1 MNNSLIVIGAGPGGY
16 VAAVHGARLGL
27 SVTLVEAD
35 DRLGGTCLLRG
46 CIPTKALLQSARTW
60 ELCRKGARTFGVNVG
75 EVSFDWGRVQQR
87 KTTVVRKGT
96 LGVASLMATH
106 GVTVIRGRGRIDGP
120 GRVVVTGDEGETVLE
135 ADKIIVA
142 TGSRAAGIPGLT
154 VDGLRVLTSDHLLEL
169 DHIPESVIVLGAGA
183 VGVEFAD
190 VLNAFGAD
198 VALAE
203 MLPRIL
209 PLEDPDCSDVVAKAL
224 AKRGIR
230 IHTACRAANI
240 VADDQGVSLDLAP
253 VDGADAVPL
262 KASCLL
268 VAVGRR
274 PNTTDLGLE
283 TTSAVI
289 DRRGFLQVDPF
300 METGEAGLYAIG
312 DVIATPQLAHAASAE
327 ARVAAEHAAG
337 HTPRPVDPD
346 LIPGCT
352 YCSPEVASVGLT
364 AEEAVARGHAVKTGR
379 YELAALGKASILNEL
394 HGFVKIVADAET
406 GRPLG
411 VHMVGAHATD
421 LIGEACSMLGAE
433 VDLDVW
439 SRAIH
444 PHPTLCEAIGEA
456 VNALGDGAVH
466 D

>member
-274 PNTTDLGLE
+274 PNTTDLGL
-283 TTSAVI
+283 
-289 DRRGFLQVDPF
+289 
-300 METGEAGLYAIG
+300 
-312 DVIATPQLAHAASAE
+312 
-327 ARVAAEHAAG
+327 
-337 HTPRPVDPD
+337 
-346 LIPGCT
+346 
-352 YCSPEVASVGLT
+352 
-364 AEEAVARGHAVKTGR
+364 
-379 YELAALGKASILNEL
+379 
-394 HGFVKIVADAET
+394 
-406 GRPLG
+406 
-411 VHMVGAHATD
+411 
-421 LIGEACSMLGAE
+421 
-433 VDLDVW
+433 
-439 SRAIH
+439 
-444 PHPTLCEAIGEA
+444 
-456 VNALGDGAVH
+456 
-466 D
+466 